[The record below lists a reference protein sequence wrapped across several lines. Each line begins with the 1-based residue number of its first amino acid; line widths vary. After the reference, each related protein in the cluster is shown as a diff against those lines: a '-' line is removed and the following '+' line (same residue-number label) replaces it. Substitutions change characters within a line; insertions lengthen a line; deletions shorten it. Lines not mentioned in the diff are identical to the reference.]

1 MKANQPRRDELQGD
15 PRVARRAS
23 TRGFTVIELVIAIA
37 VGAIVVVTIGSVL
50 SRVSQTRDIARAQ
63 LDAVSRANAALDAMR
78 ADLASVIRDEDLYNT
93 RVLLLDGTGYSALG
107 PADRDEVLVYNNRLR
122 PMKRDDYQGEGG
134 EYESQYR
141 LDAVDGVLW
150 MRRDAVPDQNGEGGG
165 MALPV
170 VDGVVGISI
179 EAYDGEAWYPDWDS
193 DEMGLPWALRVS
205 VTAVGG
211 DLENPVASRPMVT
224 LRTQIPL
231 DRIVPPPPP
240 PEEEE
245 AAMNGSDPALG
256 GLGGT
261 GGTPG
266 ASLDAGGAV
275 GGGGAAIGGAAIESG
290 GGMMGG
296 SGGRGGAGG
305 GSSVDRNPTINGGGG
320 GFSGGGRTRTPA
332 TLGQEG
338 GYVNGPGVNL
348 GSRPARGGR
357 R

>member
-1 MKANQPRRDELQGD
+1 VKANQPRRDRL
-15 PRVARRAS
+15 RSSA
-23 TRGFTVIELVIAIA
+23 RGFTVIELVIAIA

-50 SRVSQTRDIARAQ
+50 SRVSQTRDVARTQ
-63 LDAVSRANAALDAMR
+63 LDAVSRANAALDALR
-78 ADLASVIRDEDLYNT
+78 TDLVSVVRDEDLYNT
-93 RVLLLDGTGYSALG
+93 RVLLLDGTGYSPIG

-165 MALPV
+165 MAIPV
-170 VDGVVGISI
+170 VDGVVAVSI

-211 DLENPVASRPMVT
+211 DLENPSASRPMVT

-245 AAMNGSDPALG
+245 TALGGTDPALG
-256 GLGGT
+256 GLGGAASGGADAGLTT
-261 GGTPG
+261 GGGMG
-266 ASLDAGGAV
+266 ASPGGAV
-275 GGGGAAIGGAAIESG
+275 SGGAAISG
-290 GGMMGG
+290 GGVSM
-296 SGGRGGAGG
+296 
-305 GSSVDRNPTINGGGG
+305 GGGG
-320 GFSGGGRTRTPA
+320 GGRGNGGVSVEGNPTISGGGGIGGGGGRGRTPTA
-332 TLGQEG
+332 LGQEG